1 MENAHL
7 PEQDNSYA
15 ATLALADFCLEFTEQ
30 CFNVLPLDIAAGR
43 GGENQFERALV
54 LPLHGLQWYHEWV
67 LKLASFLCDG

>member
-7 PEQDNSYA
+7 AEQDYSYA

-43 GGENQFERALV
+43 VGEDQFKRALV
-54 LPLHGLQWYHEWV
+54 LPLHSL
-67 LKLASFLCDG
+67 S